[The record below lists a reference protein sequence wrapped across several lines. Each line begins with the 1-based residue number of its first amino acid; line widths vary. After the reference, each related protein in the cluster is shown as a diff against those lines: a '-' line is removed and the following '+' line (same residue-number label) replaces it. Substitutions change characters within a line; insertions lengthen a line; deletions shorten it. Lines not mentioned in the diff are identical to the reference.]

1 MLGSITDRFRFA
13 SVLSLSA
20 AIAIGI
26 NACAGSTTGQAG
38 APTGPDVIGDVV
50 VESDSEMSRVRLM
63 GLGDSVFTSYQQ
75 TEPDRVIVDLAGIDS
90 GEVVEPI
97 AVYDGTIHEVA
108 VVPSSTADGETM
120 TRVEVSL
127 AVAADYDVHPDEGAL
142 VIEVFP
148 LTEMGPGED
157 GSVETEASSVLDD
170 DPWASAT
177 GDDLWEG
184 EAWEDAEEPEQMP
197 AVAATKLKAIAA
209 RQLGEGLMI
218 ELQGDGT
225 VESAVTFTLED
236 PARLVVDLPHLKNEV
251 EQARIELDAPN
262 ASRIRIGE
270 HPDKVR
276 IVVDAGSAEEPFDG
290 RRVIPIPRG
299 MIIALGNGSDLE
311 QAVAEASMPPAPAAE
326 EPDEADEMAVA
337 LLEDADA
344 EEVPDA
350 EVESTPE
357 AEMPEEPATVSVAG
371 MDVGSVVTIYG
382 VEFDIQEEQDRVVVL
397 AEHPVDY
404 LIYEPDPETVVLSI
418 QGAVIDP
425 EAAVRIAPDP
435 GGPVSLVTA
444 FDQPDVSVPE
454 VRVVVKRAMGLK
466 PEVSRRGAL
475 LVLDFPR
482 SGGLA
487 ATPPILAERDT
498 EVAQLVSD
506 SELSVIGP
514 SADEMS
520 EVEAVTASASELLPV
535 VVDEQ
540 PAAALAPAVPLV
552 PEPPATG
559 MEMNAAPAALDA
571 PSSIA
576 ILNEGG
582 LMDGKEYVGRRI
594 SLDFKEVDI
603 ADVLRLIAE
612 VSDLNV
618 IAGDEVKG
626 AVTIRLV
633 DVPWDQALD
642 VILLTKGLGFVRIGK
657 VLRIAATDVLSQ
669 EEELRLQER
678 RAKEKL
684 EDLVVKLQP
693 VNYAD
698 VGDVSG
704 MIAQLL
710 TPRGSV
716 NTDTRTNTLIIKDIP
731 SVIDEATALVKAVD
745 TMTPQVMI
753 ESKIVEAGLEFSREF
768 GALWTFGANPD
779 NATLGGRDYIFTD
792 GEDGDG
798 IADWWPNQA
807 AIGNPI
813 TSFPTGLLS
822 LSGTVL
828 DSKFDYQLEI
838 QAAEANGDG
847 KVISSPRVVTL
858 DNSEAQIEQGVSI
871 PFQTFENGDA
881 QLEFVDAVLKLK
893 VTPHITSDKS
903 IIMEIQ
909 VSRNA
914 PDDSVFTLTGSP
926 AIAKNQVKTET
937 LVKDGQT
944 LVLGGI
950 YVVDKSER
958 ASRVPYLHKIPFVGM
973 MFKSNE
979 ISDSRKELLIFVTPR
994 IVHTTEAAS

>member
-1 MLGSITDRFRFA
+1 MSSMLGSITDRFRFA
-13 SVLSLSA
+13 SALSLSA

-26 NACAGSTTGQAG
+26 SACAGSTTGQAG
-38 APTGPDVIGDVV
+38 APASPGVIGDVV
-50 VESDSEMSRVRLM
+50 VESDSGMSKVRLL

-90 GEVVEPI
+90 GEMVEPI

-108 VVPSSTADGETM
+108 VVPSSAEDGEAM

-127 AVAADYDVHPDEGAL
+127 AVAVDYDVRPQDGAL
-142 VIEVFP
+142 VIEVVP
-148 LTEMGPGED
+148 LSEMVLGED
-157 GSVETEASSVLDD
+157 ASAETDASLTGDD
-170 DPWASAT
+170 DPWAAAAAADSQEGEDWGDT
-177 GDDLWEG
+177 GDL
-184 EAWEDAEEPEQMP
+184 EETA
-197 AVAATKLKAIAA
+197 AVAATTLEAVVA
-209 RQLGEGLMI
+209 RQIGEGLMI
-218 ELQGDGT
+218 ELQSDGT
-225 VESAVTFTLED
+225 VESAVTFMLED
-236 PARLVVDLPHLKNEV
+236 PARLVVDLPELKSEV

-262 ASRIRIGE
+262 ASRIRVGA

-276 IVVDAGSAEEPFDG
+276 IVVDAGPADEPFDG
-290 RRVIPIPRG
+290 RRVIPTPTG
-299 MIIALGNGSDLE
+299 MIIALGNGSDLD
-311 QAVAEASMPPAPAAE
+311 QAVAEATMAPAPAVEPEAAE
-326 EPDEADEMAVA
+326 EIAMA
-337 LLEDADA
+337 LPEDADGEA
-344 EEVPDA
+344 MPDA
-350 EVESTPE
+350 ETS
-357 AEMPEEPATVSVAG
+357 EEVATVSVAAT
-371 MDVGSVVTIYG
+371 DAGSLVTIYG
-382 VEFDIQEEQDRVVVL
+382 VEFDIQDERDRVVVL

-404 LIYEPDPETVVLSI
+404 LIYEPDPGTVVLSI

-444 FDQPDVSVPE
+444 FDQPDVAEPE
-454 VRVVVKRAMGLK
+454 VRVVVKRAVNLK
-466 PEVSRRGAL
+466 PEITRRGAL

-487 ATPPILAERDT
+487 ATPPILVEREI
-498 EVAQLVSD
+498 EVVQLDPDSGSD
-506 SELSVIGP
+506 FAPSVIDP
-514 SADEMS
+514 SAGEM
-520 EVEAVTASASELLPV
+520 VTASASDLLPV
-535 VVDEQ
+535 VIDEQ
-540 PAAALAPAVPLV
+540 PSAALPPPALAPAAPLV
-552 PEPPATG
+552 PETPAAG
-559 MEMNAAPAALDA
+559 LEMNAAPAALEAA
-571 PSSIA
+571 PASIA

-618 IAGDEVKG
+618 IAGDEVRG
-626 AVTIRLV
+626 SVTIRLV

-642 VILLTKGLGFVRIGK
+642 VILLTKGLGFMRIGN

-704 MIAQLL
+704 MITQLL

-716 NTDTRTNTLIIKDIP
+716 NTDSRTNTLIIKDIP
-731 SVIDEATALVKAVD
+731 SVIDEATALIKAVD
-745 TMTPQVMI
+745 TMTPQVLI
-753 ESKIVEAGLEFSREF
+753 ESKIVEAGLDFSREF
-768 GALWTFGANPD
+768 GALWTFGTNPD
-779 NATLGGRDYIFTD
+779 NTTLGGRDYIFTPGAD
-792 GEDGDG
+792 DG
-798 IADWWPNQA
+798 IADGWGNQVVF
-807 AIGNPI
+807 GNPI
-813 TSFPTGLLS
+813 TANPTGLLA
-822 LSGTVL
+822 LAGTVL
-828 DSKFDYQLEI
+828 DSKFNYEVEI
-838 QAAEANGDG
+838 QAAEINGDG

-858 DNSEAQIEQGVSI
+858 DNSEATIEQGVSI

-903 IIMEIQ
+903 IIMKIQ

-914 PDDSVFTLTGSP
+914 PDDSVVTITGSP

-950 YVVDKSER
+950 YVVDKSQR
-958 ASRVPYLHKIPFVGM
+958 AQRVPYLHKIPFLGM
-973 MFKSNE
+973 AFKSSE

-994 IVHTTEAAS
+994 IVHTTDLAS